1 MTPDATLPD
10 FGRMTVPPLFGWQD
24 ILAGVVLVLVVGMIA
39 FVLLAT
45 GRADSSRSEWEAWL
59 ATRSPGHRDRGD
71 GPTGLPSSGGPGTD
85 SPPGGAA
92 DRND

>member
-10 FGRMTVPPLFGWQD
+10 FGRMTVPPLFGWQ
-24 ILAGVVLVLVVGMIA
+24 ILLTGVVVVLLVGMVA

-59 ATRSPGHRDRGD
+59 AARSTARQDMGD
-71 GPTGLPSSGGPGTD
+71 DLAERPSSGSD
-85 SPPGGAA
+85 GAVPRSRA
-92 DRND
+92 TVRDA

>member
-24 ILAGVVLVLVVGMIA
+24 ILVGVVVVLLVGMVA

-59 ATRSPGHRDRGD
+59 ATRSPRHADLGEEPSSLGTGGAPGRAGVTDRG
-71 GPTGLPSSGGPGTD
+71 
-85 SPPGGAA
+85 
-92 DRND
+92 